1 MKKPG
6 LFAALLLAMAPAAGH
21 ADGGFPNRPIKM
33 VVAAP
38 TGGVPDVI
46 ARLVG
51 QHMSASLGQPIAVE
65 NKTGAGSI
73 IALESVAKANPDGYT
88 LLVADSS
95 PLTINPTLYKK
106 LPYQG
111 MDSFEPIA
119 FLGAAQL
126 FLTAG
131 PSLKANSFQEMV
143 AQAKAAPGKL
153 TYGTIGIG
161 SLHHVM
167 FEEIRRSAGIDIMH
181 VPFREQ
187 PSAPVA
193 AGTADML
200 LAGLPSIE
208 GLVRAGR
215 LRLLGVTSKARVA
228 QLPDVPTL
236 EESGLPGYVF
246 TADIGLLAP
255 RGTPPEHLR
264 KLADAARQAVA
275 QPDVR
280 RKLADLGI
288 VPDGR
293 VLAEYGDYMR
303 REIDRF
309 GGMVQRAGLA
319 GTQ

>member
-1 MKKPG
+1 MNPIRM
-6 LFAALLLAMAPAAGH
+6 FAAFALALAPLAGH
-21 ADGGFPNRPIKM
+21 AEAGFPNRPIKV

-46 ARLVG
+46 ARVVG
-51 QHMSASLGQPIAVE
+51 QHMSAALGQPMAVE

-73 IALESVAKANPDGYT
+73 IALESVAKSNPDGYT

-106 LPYQG
+106 LPYEG

-131 PSLKANSFQEMV
+131 PSLKANSFQEFV
-143 AQAKAAPGKL
+143 SQAKAAPGKH

-187 PSAPVA
+187 PSGPVA
-193 AGTADML
+193 AGQVDVL

-208 GLVRAGR
+208 GLVRSGR
-215 LRLLGVTSKARVA
+215 LRILGVTSKARVP

-264 KLADAARQAVA
+264 KLAEAARQALA
-275 QPDVR
+275 QPDVQ

-293 VLAEYGDYMR
+293 ALDEYGRYMR
-303 REIDRF
+303 SEIDRF
-309 GGMVQRAGLA
+309 SGMVKRAGLA